1 MWLEVYWFS
10 DLFEEPA
17 LSFTDFLY
25 CPSVFNYPDFCF
37 SFFPLGRFFSFF
49 SSWGG
54 SLFSFSP
61 RNPMTQ
67 VLNLFYSPTV
77 SWGSVDYFYHSV
89 FFLFF
94 RLVNFFSSIC
104 QFIDSSALFCWVYP
118 LHYCINY
125 CFLVL
130 KLPFA
135 SWLDLIK
142 LILFTALPMIL
153 RKTGVFFNCNC
164 MAVNIMTINTVQ
176 CHCFHSC

>member
-1 MWLEVYWFS
+1 MWLQVYWFS
-10 DLFEEPA
+10 DLFEEPV

-25 CPSVFNYPDFCF
+25 CPSVFNYSDFCF

-54 SLFSFSP
+54 SLFSFSL

-94 RLVNFFSSIC
+94 RLGNFFSSIC
-104 QFIDSSALFCWVYP
+104 QFIDSSALLSLPTALLYQLLFFSSKTA
-118 LHYCINY
+118 I
-125 CFLVL
+125 CFLVRFN
-130 KLPFA
+130 KINTFYC
-135 SWLDLIK
+135 
-142 LILFTALPMIL
+142 FTNDM
-153 RKTGVFFNCNC
+153 RETGVFLNCNC
-164 MAVNIMTINTVQ
+164 MAVNIMTDTVQ